1 MVLGMIKDILKH
13 ISVFLLAAFVLTGC
27 STMGSG
33 DGGPN
38 GHFDA
43 SKVPDATPKVE
54 PLSKYGNS
62 PSYVVAGHR
71 YYVLQDAKGYDK
83 VGTASWYGTK
93 FHGKYTSSREPYD
106 MFSMTAA
113 STTLPIPTYVRVTN
127 LDNGRSTVV
136 KVNDRGPFKSSRLI
150 DLSYAAASKLG
161 YTGSGTA
168 KVRVTAIDPTDPNF
182 MLLAQND
189 TPLPPLPA
197 ATKAADTQSL
207 TSKAKGK
214 SAHIQL
220 AQNDVAT
227 SKASSGKGKYFQVGA
242 YASRQKAESISRQI
256 ANVAQLSKTQV
267 AVKEGYSSQKNSP
280 VYRVHIGPLADS
292 GDSKRVTQA
301 LTQHG
306 FGKPVP
312 VTG

>member
-1 MVLGMIKDILKH
+1 MVKDILKH
-13 ISVFLLAAFVLTGC
+13 ISLLLSVAFALTGC

-43 SKVPDATPKVE
+43 SKVADATPKVE

-127 LDNGRSTVV
+127 LDNGRSAVV

-168 KVRVTAIDPTDPNF
+168 KVRVTAIDPTDPNS
-182 MLLAQND
+182 MLLAQNS

-197 ATKAADTQSL
+197 DTKSMRDTQAI
-207 TSKAKGK
+207 THQVKGK
-214 SAHIQL
+214 STIQL
-220 AQNDVAT
+220 AQNDAVT
-227 SKASSGKGKYFQVGA
+227 PKASSGKGKYFQVGA
-242 YASRQKAESISRQI
+242 FTSRQKAESARQKI
-256 ANVAQLSKTQV
+256 VDVAQLSKTQV
-267 AVKEGYSSQKNSP
+267 AVKEGYNSQKNSH

-292 GDSKRVTQA
+292 SDSQRITQA

-306 FGKPVP
+306 FDKPVP